1 MFAAAAPINRVWIHA
16 MLSPQATASALLNII
31 KYLFGGAKRDGAGGN
46 STILSVLDFRA
57 FLDRER
63 YKSDRG
69 GALFSLVV
77 LPIQNRS
84 LETEEATARFFG
96 KHLRITDVMGW
107 MDNDRL
113 GIYLFDATKQGAQAF
128 IERLRLSQ
136 NSLLILAT
144 PTIYT
149 YPEEASAIFAASK
162 SKRLQERLEIE
173 INAYITYKN
182 TDGAAQSIQLST
194 KNLSS
199 GGAFFPAEDSLRI
212 GQDVNIDLFLPLE
225 YLRSLGGKTVLI
237 KAAGKVVRKEN
248 EGVAV
253 AFDNNH
259 IVVPNSDTGPHL
271 VNSPSPQA

>member
-1 MFAAAAPINRVWIHA
+1 
-16 MLSPQATASALLNII
+16 MLSPQATASALLNIV
-31 KYLFGGAKRDGAGGN
+31 KYLFGGSKRDGAKGD

-57 FLDRER
+57 FLDKER

-84 LETEEATARFFG
+84 LDTEEATAQFFG

-113 GIYLFDATKQGAQAF
+113 GIYLFDATKQGAQSF
-128 IERLRLSQ
+128 IDRLRLSQ

-149 YPEEASAIFAASK
+149 YPEEASAIFAASQ
-162 SKRLQERLEIE
+162 SKRHQERLEIE
-173 INAYITYKN
+173 ISAFITYQN
-182 TDGAAQSIQLST
+182 PDGAPHSIQLST

-199 GGAFFPAEDSLRI
+199 GGAFFPAEDALKI
-212 GQDVNIDLFLPLE
+212 GQDVSIDLFLPLE

-248 EGVAV
+248 EGIAV
-253 AFDNNH
+253 AFDNNR
-259 IVVPNSDTGPHL
+259 IVMPNSETGPHL
-271 VNSPSPQA
+271 VTAPMPGA

>member
-1 MFAAAAPINRVWIHA
+1 
-16 MLSPQATASALLNII
+16 MLSPQATTSALLNIV
-31 KYLFGGAKRDGAGGN
+31 KYLFGGSKREGSGAT

-57 FLDRER
+57 FLDKER

-77 LPIQNRS
+77 LPMQNRS
-84 LETEEATARFFG
+84 LETEEATAEFFG

-113 GIYLFDATKQGAQAF
+113 GIYLFDATRPGAQAF
-128 IERLRLSQ
+128 IDRLRLSQ

-162 SKRLQERLEIE
+162 SKRIQERLEIE
-173 INAYITYKN
+173 INAYITYQN
-182 TDGAAQSIQLST
+182 PDGAAQSIQLST
-194 KNLSS
+194 KNLST
-199 GGAFFPAEDSLRI
+199 GGALFPADDALRI

-225 YLRSLGGKTVLI
+225 YLRNLGGKTVLI
-237 KAAGKVVRKEN
+237 KAAGKVVRKEK

-253 AFDNNH
+253 AFDNNR
-259 IVVPNSDTGPHL
+259 VVLPSTENGPHL
-271 VNSPSPQA
+271 VPTPQP